1 LRTFNAAL
9 KIWYYNL
16 SFSQEQLFNGGKRKA
31 AARNLLMKFEREE
44 QTQIGYP
51 RTYQMNA
58 GTPVSFIPHPWDS
71 QQWTQHGDSH
81 HHLSEI
87 VPDWR
92 EWPIAVVMGY
102 KKARNWMP
110 KQFWVRALRV
120 SAWLPDRPES
130 LSVRITF
137 IFGGIFCWGGRK
149 AQTPRGAWSSLPFC
163 AWGL

>member
-58 GTPVSFIPHPWDS
+58 GTPVSLIPHP
-71 QQWTQHGDSH
+71 
-81 HHLSEI
+81 
-87 VPDWR
+87 
-92 EWPIAVVMGY
+92 
-102 KKARNWMP
+102 
-110 KQFWVRALRV
+110 
-120 SAWLPDRPES
+120 
-130 LSVRITF
+130 
-137 IFGGIFCWGGRK
+137 
-149 AQTPRGAWSSLPFC
+149 
-163 AWGL
+163 